1 LCAQGSTGQKLR
13 SAPTVMFRPYQ
24 AKGATVE
31 KQQFIKQLQAIVGA
45 EDVIFHPED
54 LLVYEYDGSIDRSL
68 PEAVV
73 FPTSTEE
80 VSKVLALAY
89 REGVPMVGRGSGTG
103 LSGGAIA
110 PPGGIQIAFTKMNHI
125 LSVDTENRTATIE
138 PGVINLDLDT
148 YVRKFGMRYAPD
160 PSSQRACSLGGNIAE
175 NAGGPHC
182 LAYGTTTN
190 HILGME
196 VVLEDGAVVNLGSL
210 AREVPGYDLRG
221 VFVGS
226 EGTFGIVTKIMVRLL
241 PLPEMVKTF
250 LGIFPDIDS
259 ACTAVSAVIGQGI
272 VPAALEMI
280 DALSIRAVQSVTDAG
295 YPVDAVAVLLIELE
309 GLKEEVEDVSH
320 EVESALWD
328 TGASEVRIAEE
339 PGEREKLWVGRK
351 TAFGAFGAIAPN
363 YYLVDGV
370 VPRTR
375 LTQVLRKVAEV
386 SEKYNIII
394 ANVFHAG
401 DGNLHPCML
410 FNEREPG
417 VLDRAMKAAAEIME
431 YCVAVGGTLSGE
443 HGIGLEKK
451 EFMPL
456 VFTEADMAAMRQV
469 RDAFAPANR
478 LNPGKIFPNGA
489 SHQPAAHR
497 AGPGMYI

>member
-1 LCAQGSTGQKLR
+1 MDK
-13 SAPTVMFRPYQ
+13 P
-24 AKGATVE
+24 E
-31 KQQFIKQLQAIVGA
+31 FIKQLRAIVGA
-45 EDVIFHPED
+45 EDVISHPED
-54 LLVYEYDGSIDRSL
+54 LLVYEYDGSVDRSL

-73 FPTSTEE
+73 FPTSTAE
-80 VSKVLALAY
+80 VSQVLALAY
-89 REGVPMVGRGSGTG
+89 REGVPVVGRGSGTG

-110 PPGGIQIAFTKMNHI
+110 PAGGIQIAFTKMNHI
-125 LSVDTENRTATIE
+125 LAVDKENRTAIIE

-190 HILGME
+190 HVLGME
-196 VVLEDGAVVNLGSL
+196 VVLEDGAVVNLGGL

-226 EGTFGIVTKIMVRLL
+226 EGTFGIATRIMVRLL

-259 ACTAVSAVIGQGI
+259 ACTAVSAVIGHGI

-295 YPVDAVAVLLIELE
+295 YPVDAGAVLLIELE

-328 TGASEVRIAEE
+328 TGAAEVRIAEE
-339 PGEREKLWVGRK
+339 PSEREKLWVGRK

-386 SEKYNIII
+386 SEKYRIII

-456 VFTEADMAAMRQV
+456 VFTEADMAAMRKA

-478 LNPGKIFPNGA
+478 LNPGKIFPDGS
-489 SHQPAAHR
+489 SHQPAAAHR